1 MLQNLDKQCGS
12 LSNMPILSY
21 LNSTVSIIL
30 FFSTVTINL
39 LIVMALH
46 TDRQLLSR
54 NYYFIIYNIALADA
68 LMGLISEPLSV
79 YYSFKE
85 ATHTHLPVVL
95 KIIHFTVF
103 VTNTVAILSMT
114 VLTVD
119 RYCVAMFPFYYYSK
133 YTKSKM
139 IATLLATW
147 MISVSVSISYFFI
160 GYIRFLAVFASS
172 SVIITLIFMVVT
184 MYMLR
189 KQLEKTRN
197 DEMERQNMN
206 RSRNSSVI
214 KVKWN
219 SDGEIEFT
227 QVDKKVTK
235 TFLYMLLLYVLT
247 YLPSLCLIIYLNV
260 CENCNCSFIHIF
272 RDVVFLS
279 ILSSALF
286 RGMNFILCLEV
297 IRKAIKRL
305 ATKRKLLVWK
315 EMPLSD
321 VN

>member
-1 MLQNLDKQCGS
+1 MLQNLDKQCGN
-12 LSNMPILSY
+12 LSNVPILSY
-21 LNSTVSIIL
+21 VNSAVSIIL
-30 FFSTVTINL
+30 FLSTVTINL
-39 LIVMALH
+39 LIVLALH

-68 LMGLISEPLSV
+68 LMGLICEPLSV
-79 YYSFKE
+79 YFHFKE
-85 ATHTHLPVVL
+85 AIHTHMPIVQ
-95 KIIHFTVF
+95 KIMHFAFF
-103 VTNTVAILSMT
+103 VTNTVAVLSMT
-114 VLTVD
+114 VLAVD
-119 RYCVAMFPFYYYSK
+119 RFCVAMFPFYYYSK

-139 IATLLATW
+139 ITTLLATW

-160 GYIRFLAVFASS
+160 GYIRFLVVFASS

-184 MYMLR
+184 MYILR

-197 DEMERQNMN
+197 DEMERQNMS

-214 KVKWN
+214 KIRWN

-235 TFLYMLLLYVLT
+235 TFLYMLSFYLLT

-260 CENCNCSFIHIF
+260 CEQCNCSFIHIF

-279 ILSSALF
+279 ILSSGLF
-286 RGMNFILCLEV
+286 RGMNFILCLET
-297 IRKAIKRL
+297 IQKAIKML
-305 ATKRKLLVWK
+305 ITKSKLLVLK
-315 EMPLSD
+315 EMPLAD
-321 VN
+321 MN

>member
-1 MLQNLDKQCGS
+1 MLQNLDKQCGN
-12 LSNMPILSY
+12 LSNVPILSY
-21 LNSTVSIIL
+21 VNSAVSIIL
-30 FFSTVTINL
+30 FLSTVAINL
-39 LIVMALH
+39 LIVLALH

-68 LMGLISEPLSV
+68 LMGLICEPLSV
-79 YYSFKE
+79 YFHFKE
-85 ATHTHLPVVL
+85 AIHTHMPIVQ
-95 KIIHFTVF
+95 KIMHFAFF
-103 VTNTVAILSMT
+103 VTNTVAVLSMT
-114 VLTVD
+114 VLAVD
-119 RYCVAMFPFYYYSK
+119 RFCVAMFPFYYYSK

-139 IATLLATW
+139 ITTLLATW

-184 MYMLR
+184 MYILR

-197 DEMERQNMN
+197 DEMERQNMS

-214 KVKWN
+214 KIRWN

-235 TFLYMLLLYVLT
+235 TFLYMLSFYLLT

-260 CENCNCSFIHIF
+260 CEQCNCSFIHIF

-279 ILSSALF
+279 ILSSGLF
-286 RGMNFILCLEV
+286 RGMNFVLCLET
-297 IRKAIKRL
+297 IRKAIKML
-305 ATKRKLLVWK
+305 ITKSKLLVLK
-315 EMPLSD
+315 EMPLAD
-321 VN
+321 MK

>member
-1 MLQNLDKQCGS
+1 MLQNLDKQCGN
-12 LSNMPILSY
+12 LSNVPILSY
-21 LNSTVSIIL
+21 VNSAVSIIL
-30 FFSTVTINL
+30 FLSTVTINL
-39 LIVMALH
+39 LIVLALH

-68 LMGLISEPLSV
+68 LMGLICEPLSV
-79 YYSFKE
+79 YFHFKE
-85 ATHTHLPVVL
+85 AIHTHMPIVQ
-95 KIIHFTVF
+95 KIMHFAFF
-103 VTNTVAILSMT
+103 VTNTVAVLSMT
-114 VLTVD
+114 VLAVD
-119 RYCVAMFPFYYYSK
+119 RFCVAMFPFYYYSK

-139 IATLLATW
+139 ITTLLATW

-184 MYMLR
+184 MYILR

-197 DEMERQNMN
+197 DEMERQNMS

-214 KVKWN
+214 KIRWN

-235 TFLYMLLLYVLT
+235 TFLYMLSFYLLT

-260 CENCNCSFIHIF
+260 CEQCNCSFIHIF

-279 ILSSALF
+279 ILSSGLF
-286 RGMNFILCLEV
+286 RGMNFVLCLET
-297 IRKAIKRL
+297 IRKAIKML
-305 ATKRKLLVWK
+305 ITKSKLLVLK
-315 EMPLSD
+315 EMPLAD
-321 VN
+321 MN

>member
-1 MLQNLDKQCGS
+1 MLQNLDKQCGN
-12 LSNMPILSY
+12 LSNVPILSY
-21 LNSTVSIIL
+21 VSSAVSIIL
-30 FFSTVTINL
+30 FLSTVTINL
-39 LIVMALH
+39 LIVLALH

-68 LMGLISEPLSV
+68 LMGLICEPLSV
-79 YYSFKE
+79 YFHFKE
-85 ATHTHLPVVL
+85 AIHTHMPIVQ
-95 KIIHFTVF
+95 KIMHFAFF
-103 VTNTVAILSMT
+103 VTNTVAVLSMT
-114 VLTVD
+114 VLAVD
-119 RYCVAMFPFYYYSK
+119 RFCVAMFPFYYYSK

-139 IATLLATW
+139 ITTLLATW

-160 GYIRFLAVFASS
+160 GYIRFLVVFASS

-184 MYMLR
+184 MYILR

-197 DEMERQNMN
+197 DEMERQNMS

-214 KVKWN
+214 KIRWN

-235 TFLYMLLLYVLT
+235 TFLYMLSFYLLT

-260 CENCNCSFIHIF
+260 CEQCNCSFIHIF

-279 ILSSALF
+279 ILSSGLF
-286 RGMNFILCLEV
+286 RGMNFILCLET
-297 IRKAIKRL
+297 IQKAIKML
-305 ATKRKLLVWK
+305 ITKSKLLVLK
-315 EMPLSD
+315 EMPLAD
-321 VN
+321 MN

>member
-1 MLQNLDKQCGS
+1 MLQNLDKQCGN
-12 LSNMPILSY
+12 LSNVPILSY
-21 LNSTVSIIL
+21 VNSAVSIIL
-30 FFSTVTINL
+30 FLSTVTINL
-39 LIVMALH
+39 LIVLALH

-68 LMGLISEPLSV
+68 LMGLICEPLSV
-79 YYSFKE
+79 YFHFKE
-85 ATHTHLPVVL
+85 AIHTHMPIVQ
-95 KIIHFTVF
+95 KIMHFAFF
-103 VTNTVAILSMT
+103 VTNTVAVLSMT
-114 VLTVD
+114 VLAVD
-119 RYCVAMFPFYYYSK
+119 RFCVAMFPFYYYSK

-139 IATLLATW
+139 ITTLLATW

-184 MYMLR
+184 MYILR

-197 DEMERQNMN
+197 DEMERQNMS

-214 KVKWN
+214 KIRWN

-235 TFLYMLLLYVLT
+235 TFLYMLSFYLLT

-260 CENCNCSFIHIF
+260 CEQCNCSFIHIF

-279 ILSSALF
+279 ILSSGLF
-286 RGMNFILCLEV
+286 RGMNFILCLET
-297 IRKAIKRL
+297 IRKAIKML
-305 ATKRKLLVWK
+305 ITKSKLLVLK
-315 EMPLSD
+315 EMPLAD
-321 VN
+321 MN

>member
-1 MLQNLDKQCGS
+1 MLQNLDKQCGN
-12 LSNMPILSY
+12 LSNVPILSY
-21 LNSTVSIIL
+21 VNSAVSIIL
-30 FFSTVTINL
+30 FLSTVTINL
-39 LIVMALH
+39 LIVLALH

-68 LMGLISEPLSV
+68 LMGLICEPLSV
-79 YYSFKE
+79 YFHFKE
-85 ATHTHLPVVL
+85 AIHTHMPIVQ
-95 KIIHFTVF
+95 KIMHFAFF
-103 VTNTVAILSMT
+103 VTNTVAVLSMT
-114 VLTVD
+114 VLAVD
-119 RYCVAMFPFYYYSK
+119 RFCVAMFPFYYYSK

-139 IATLLATW
+139 ITTLLATW

-184 MYMLR
+184 MYILR

-197 DEMERQNMN
+197 DEMERQNMS

-214 KVKWN
+214 KIGWN

-235 TFLYMLLLYVLT
+235 TFLYMLSFYLLT

-260 CENCNCSFIHIF
+260 CEQCNCSFIHIF

-279 ILSSALF
+279 ILSSGLF
-286 RGMNFILCLEV
+286 RGMNFVLCLET
-297 IRKAIKRL
+297 IRKAIKML
-305 ATKRKLLVWK
+305 ITKSKLLVLK
-315 EMPLSD
+315 EMPLTD
-321 VN
+321 MN

>member
-1 MLQNLDKQCGS
+1 MLQNLDKQCGN
-12 LSNMPILSY
+12 LSNVPILSY
-21 LNSTVSIIL
+21 VNSAVSIIL
-30 FFSTVTINL
+30 FLSTVAINL
-39 LIVMALH
+39 LIVLALH

-68 LMGLISEPLSV
+68 LMGLICEPLSV
-79 YYSFKE
+79 YFHFKE
-85 ATHTHLPVVL
+85 AIHTHMPIVQ
-95 KIIHFTVF
+95 KIMHFAFF
-103 VTNTVAILSMT
+103 VTNTVAVLSMT
-114 VLTVD
+114 VLAVD
-119 RYCVAMFPFYYYSK
+119 RFCVAMFPFYYYSK

-139 IATLLATW
+139 ITTLLATW

-184 MYMLR
+184 MYILR

-197 DEMERQNMN
+197 DEMERQNMS

-214 KVKWN
+214 KIRWN

-235 TFLYMLLLYVLT
+235 TFLYMLSFYLLT

-260 CENCNCSFIHIF
+260 CEQCNCSFIHIF

-279 ILSSALF
+279 ILSSGLF
-286 RGMNFILCLEV
+286 RGMNFVLCLET
-297 IRKAIKRL
+297 IRKAIKML
-305 ATKRKLLVWK
+305 ITKSKLLVLK
-315 EMPLSD
+315 EMPLAD
-321 VN
+321 MN

>member
-1 MLQNLDKQCGS
+1 MLQNLDKQCGN
-12 LSNMPILSY
+12 LSNVPILSY
-21 LNSTVSIIL
+21 VNSAVSIIL
-30 FFSTVTINL
+30 FLSTVTINL
-39 LIVMALH
+39 LIVLALH

-68 LMGLISEPLSV
+68 LMGLICEPLSV
-79 YYSFKE
+79 YFHFKE
-85 ATHTHLPVVL
+85 AIHTHMPIVQ
-95 KIIHFTVF
+95 KIMHFAFF
-103 VTNTVAILSMT
+103 VTNTVAVLSMT
-114 VLTVD
+114 VLAVD
-119 RYCVAMFPFYYYSK
+119 RFCVAMFQFYYYSK

-139 IATLLATW
+139 ITTLLATW

-184 MYMLR
+184 MYILR

-197 DEMERQNMN
+197 DEMERQNMS

-214 KVKWN
+214 KIRWN

-235 TFLYMLLLYVLT
+235 TFLYMLSFYLLT

-260 CENCNCSFIHIF
+260 CEQCNCSFIHIF

-279 ILSSALF
+279 ILSSGLF
-286 RGMNFILCLEV
+286 RGMNFILCLET
-297 IRKAIKRL
+297 IQKAIKML
-305 ATKRKLLVWK
+305 ITKSKLLVLK
-315 EMPLSD
+315 EMPLAD
-321 VN
+321 MN

>member
-1 MLQNLDKQCGS
+1 MLQNLDKQCDS
-12 LSNMPILSY
+12 LSNMPTISY
-21 LNSTVSIIL
+21 VNSTVSIIL
-30 FFSTVTINL
+30 FLSTVTINL
-39 LIVMALH
+39 LIVLALH

-54 NYYFIIYNIALADA
+54 NYYFIIYNIALTDA
-68 LMGLISEPLSV
+68 LMGLICGPLSV
-79 YYSFKE
+79 YFHFKE
-85 ATHTHLPVVL
+85 AIHTHVPVVQ
-95 KIIHFTVF
+95 KIMHFTVF
-103 VTNTVAILSMT
+103 VTNTVAVLSMT
-114 VLTVD
+114 VLAVD
-119 RYCVAMFPFYYYSK
+119 RFSVAMFPFYYYSK

-147 MISVSVSISYFFI
+147 MISVTVSISYFSI

-172 SVIITLIFMVVT
+172 SVIITLIFMLVT
-184 MYMLR
+184 MYVLR

-214 KVKWN
+214 KIRWN
-219 SDGEIEFT
+219 SNGEIEFT

-235 TFLYMLLLYVLT
+235 TFLYMLFLYVLT

-260 CENCNCSFIHIF
+260 CEKCNCSFIHIF

-286 RGMNFILCLEV
+286 RGMNFILCLEA
-297 IRKAIKRL
+297 IRQ
-305 ATKRKLLVWK
+305 ATKRLITKSKLLVWK
-315 EMPLSD
+315 EMPLAD
-321 VN
+321 MK